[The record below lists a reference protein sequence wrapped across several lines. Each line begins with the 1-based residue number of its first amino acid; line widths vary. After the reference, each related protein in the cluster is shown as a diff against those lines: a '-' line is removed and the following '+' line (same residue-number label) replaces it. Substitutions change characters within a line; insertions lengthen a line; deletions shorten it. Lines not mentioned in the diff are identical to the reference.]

1 MSNDQEIENDSKS
14 AVHTG
19 LMNLPSALML
29 ALWLLVILGLSG
41 ISAFEL
47 LASPFVLGIILT
59 AAVIVTA
66 WSAFR
71 FFKSSDK
78 SPS

>member
-19 LMNLPSALML
+19 LMNLPSTLML

-41 ISAFEL
+41 ISTFEFL
-47 LASPFVLGIILT
+47 GTPIVLGIILF
-59 AAVIVTA
+59 AAVVVTA
-66 WSAFR
+66 WNADR

-78 SPS
+78 SSS

>member
-19 LMNLPSALML
+19 LMNLPSTLML
-29 ALWLLVILGLSG
+29 ALWLSG
-41 ISAFEL
+41 ISTFEFL
-47 LASPFVLGIILT
+47 GTPIVLGIILF
-59 AAVIVTA
+59 AAVVVTA
-66 WSAFR
+66 WSAVR

-78 SPS
+78 SSS